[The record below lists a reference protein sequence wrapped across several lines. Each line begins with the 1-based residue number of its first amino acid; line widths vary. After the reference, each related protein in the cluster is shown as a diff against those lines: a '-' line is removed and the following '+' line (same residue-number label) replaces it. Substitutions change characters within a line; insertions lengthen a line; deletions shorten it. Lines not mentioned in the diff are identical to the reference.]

1 MSEETRA
8 LTGPRSLTQMIPELI
23 SIFGGEA
30 FSGYKGWLA
39 SATNPLVYFE
49 TYFDLTGYTLD
60 DLTSMPIAA
69 MLQDPGQYST
79 NATDLPMHVIDIL
92 SQERLNIDDVYTNLV
107 ANNLPGMLNSNNNF
121 EQITFGNHRLF
132 LAQTVFTNP
141 SGVNLYL
148 PASEMQFGSGD
159 PVTVQKL
166 WAYRIIA
173 SPGGT
178 TGNQLIVPASRF
190 LLNIVVKKEEDK
202 VYLQRLKRSYELDQE
217 D

>member
-8 LTGPRSLTQMIPELI
+8 LTGPRSLTQMVPELI
-23 SIFGGEA
+23 SVFGGGA
-30 FSGYKGWLA
+30 FAGYKGWKGG
-39 SATNPLVYFE
+39 TVNPLVYYE

-60 DLTSMPIAA
+60 DLTSLPIAA
-69 MLQDPGQYST
+69 MVQDPGQYST
-79 NATDLPMHVIDIL
+79 NATGLPMHVIDIL
-92 SQERLNIDDVYTNLV
+92 SQERLDIPAVYDDLI
-107 ANNLPGMLNSNNNF
+107 ANNLPGMMTSKNNF

-141 SGVNLYL
+141 TGVNLYL

-166 WAYRIIA
+166 WVYRILA
-173 SPGGT
+173 APGAT
-178 TGNQLIVPASRF
+178 AGNMLVVPASRF
-190 LLNIVVKKEEDK
+190 LLNVVVKKETDR